1 LCNVEHVETSVDHI
15 VSYSPQYAIGHKC
28 TDSLQLVELEAH
40 RDLSQSIVHA
50 DMDAFYANV
59 ELLFNPHL
67 EGKAFGVSV
76 HDVLSSLMGFDS
88 HLFRK
93 VGKGVLTTA
102 SYEARKYGVRSGM
115 PGTFIWHLLLGGVF
129 IMNYRLHSE
138 KIMSGPDFRASELF
152 QVYRNERE
160 GHGYLSK
167 V

>member
-1 LCNVEHVETSVDHI
+1 
-15 VSYSPQYAIGHKC
+15 
-28 TDSLQLVELEAH
+28 
-40 RDLSQSIVHA
+40 
-50 DMDAFYANV
+50 
-59 ELLFNPHL
+59 
-67 EGKAFGVSV
+67 
-76 HDVLSSLMGFDS
+76 MGIDS

-115 PGTFIWHLLLGGVF
+115 PGIVIWHLLLGGVF

-138 KIMSGPDFRASELF
+138 KIMSGPYFRASELF

-160 GHGYLSK
+160 GYGDLSK